1 MSQAVSDLSVNNAP
15 SKMLWNRLASL
26 YAPCGIVSIMMV
38 CVGVRNKLNKTIR
51 VGIPERFSVFA
62 ATGFNAVLGI
72 YLFKNFMEN
81 NLKENIIIRLEEK
94 EEQHQIENPRLS
106 LHNINYATNTVSK
119 QS

>member
-38 CVGVRNKLNKTIR
+38 CVGVRN
-51 VGIPERFSVFA
+51 FSVFA

-72 YLFKNFMEN
+72 YLFKNFMEEDIN
-81 NLKENIIIRLEEK
+81 EK
-94 EEQHQIENPRLS
+94 
-106 LHNINYATNTVSK
+106 
-119 QS
+119 